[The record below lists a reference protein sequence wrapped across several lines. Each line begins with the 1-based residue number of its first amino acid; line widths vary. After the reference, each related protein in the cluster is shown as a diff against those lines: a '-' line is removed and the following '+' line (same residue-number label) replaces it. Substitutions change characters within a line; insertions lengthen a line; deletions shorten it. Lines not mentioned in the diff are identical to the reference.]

1 MGETVVKANLAARIR
16 DALTERVTGGRLA
29 PGERLVEL
37 AIAREFGTSQAP
49 VREALRMLEAV
60 GLVESVPHKGTRVR
74 AIGDRELFESYVTRA
89 ILEEGAARYAAA
101 HVFARSPGAVA
112 ELRGTITVQLEA
124 AHAGDLAA
132 VARHNADFHRRVVAA
147 AGNRALADA
156 WEALGIESR
165 GTVTLTRK
173 AYDIVAA
180 TRQHEPIVASLCAG
194 DGEAAGRLIREHGLF
209 FARLHDTGPES
220 WAAQTLGEA
229 PPQTPA
235 VTSSPPS

>member
-1 MGETVVKANLAARIR
+1 MGATAVKANLAARIR
-16 DALTERVTGGRLA
+16 DALAERVTGGRLA

-74 AIGDRELFESYVTRA
+74 AVGDRELFESYVTRA

-101 HVFARSPGAVA
+101 HVFARSPAAVA
-112 ELRGTITVQLEA
+112 ELHATVAAQLAA

-132 VARHNADFHRRVVAA
+132 VARHNAAFHRRVVAA
-147 AGNRALADA
+147 AGNRTLADA
-156 WEALGIESR
+156 WESLGIESR

-173 AYDIVAA
+173 DYDIVAA
-180 TRQHEPIVASLCAG
+180 TRQHTPIIEALAAG

-220 WAAQTLGEA
+220 WAAQTLAEGAEH
-229 PPQTPA
+229 
-235 VTSSPPS
+235 SR